1 MTNEDLPHNMTQSDV
16 NEISLADIFRFFK
29 ENLKVMVALAVL
41 GAAIGVGSTFAIHKR
56 WEGTVTM
63 QIGRAAGSS
72 TESAEGSLIEPSSQT
87 VGRIQLNAFRDKVM
101 ADVFPEI
108 KNDLTALRKTVAW
121 SGLKARA
128 VPGTTYIELTAR
140 TSSPEQVEQVLAA
153 ASRRVEIE
161 HAAIL
166 ERSRA
171 LPKQQLGVIDAA
183 IDSNIQTQE
192 QLVTALAHSKN
203 SDSLVA
209 LGALQSSRTER
220 ALLNYSRF
228 RISQLLSPD
237 KSYNTRVIS
246 DIQVDQNAVFPRK
259 LYFGL
264 GGLVLGAAAGVLFGI
279 FRTLRSRTA

>member
-1 MTNEDLPHNMTQSDV
+1 MNNEDLPHNMTQSDV
-16 NEISLADIFRFFK
+16 NEVSLADILDFVRENFK
-29 ENLKVMVALAVL
+29 AIAGLAVL
-41 GAAIGVGSTFAIHKR
+41 GAAIGVGSTFAIPKR

-72 TESAEGSLIEPSSQT
+72 EGVENSLIESSLQT
-87 VGRIQLNAFRDKVM
+87 VGRIQLSAFRDKV
-101 ADVFPEI
+101 AAEVLPQI
-108 KNDLTALRKTVAW
+108 KNDLNALQKTVVW
-121 SGLKARA
+121 NGLKARG
-128 VPGTTYIELTAR
+128 VQGTAYVEITAR
-140 TSSPEQVEQVLAA
+140 ASSPEQAEQVLVM
-153 ASRRVEIE
+153 ASRQLEIE

-192 QLVTALAHSKN
+192 QLVTALARSKN

-220 ALLNYSRF
+220 ALLNDSRF
-228 RISQLLSPD
+228 RVAQLLAPD
-237 KSYNTRVIS
+237 KSYNTRIIS
-246 DIQVDQNAVFPRK
+246 DAQVNPNAVFPRK

-264 GGLVLGAAAGVLFGI
+264 GGLVLGAVAGIIFGI
-279 FRTLRSRTA
+279 CRKVRSRAA